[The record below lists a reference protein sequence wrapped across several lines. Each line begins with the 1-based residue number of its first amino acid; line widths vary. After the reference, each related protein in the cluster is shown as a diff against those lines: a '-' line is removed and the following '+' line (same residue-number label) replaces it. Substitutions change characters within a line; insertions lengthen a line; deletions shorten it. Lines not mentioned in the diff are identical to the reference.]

1 MNLISVCQ
9 KDVDENHE
17 KENDYINSSNF
28 FTILLT

>member
-1 MNLISVCQ
+1 MNRIIVCQ
-9 KDVDENHE
+9 KDVADNHE